1 MAFTVTMPLPETSKR
16 LERDKTIV
24 RGRER
29 LERYGAMEYGLTQSN
44 KIARENQRELE
55 RGRESQRES
64 QRELERARESQT
76 RERAVEEIWSYL
88 DRLVTKTLTD

>member
-64 QRELERARESQT
+64 QRELERARESQ
-76 RERAVEEIWSYL
+76 RELERA
-88 DRLVTKTLTD
+88 RLERELQRKYGAIQTDW